1 MDPSTAIYESILNN
15 DICGARETLRRYLRE
30 HGLLDAP
37 ALPIE
42 HCLAV
47 YKTLGECGLGRLAA
61 GAVRAM
67 ACHPD
72 AHIWQRLLYYW
83 GLRGSLGFLVT
94 LELLDQLESRITGE
108 EGRRAPL
115 RDLLLRPSSAAGQSH
130 PFVSR
135 RERRVLQDLASR
147 PVRFLPAEK
156 SLFGFAF
163 VCLRACLYA
172 SGYWQRTA
180 QEQLERARCE
190 LDAVWPELVQQPLL
204 ASLLL
209 RQIVAGYAQL
219 RHWDCCEALLQ
230 RLVEL
235 PGSRI
240 EWLTWKVYLSDC
252 RGQREDGRR

>member
-180 QEQLERARCE
+180 RTARTGPLRARRC
-190 LDAVWPELVQQPLL
+190 LAGVGSAAASRLAVAPPDCGRLRPATPLG
-204 ASLLL
+204 LL
-209 RQIVAGYAQL
+209 RGTPTAI
-219 RHWDCCEALLQ
+219 
-230 RLVEL
+230 
-235 PGSRI
+235 
-240 EWLTWKVYLSDC
+240 
-252 RGQREDGRR
+252 GRTAWQPH